1 MPNLDQI
8 DSDSDGGGDA
18 CDACPL
24 DPANDVVGDATVVY
38 DASMEG
44 YYQDQFY
51 TRIFNTPDDK
61 LEEWAQWNASV
72 TLHSTDD
79 DWYLEAWGRNLTDE
93 DNFTGQY
100 LQDASIGL
108 YRTYQLL
115 EPRTYGLTAGYR
127 F

>member
-1 MPNLDQI
+1 MRLELQG
-8 DSDSDGGGDA
+8 S
-18 CDACPL
+18 
-24 DPANDVVGDATVVY
+24 Y
-38 DASMEG
+38 
-44 YYQDQFY
+44 YYQDEFY
-51 TRIFNTPDDK
+51 TRIFNTPDDA
-61 LEEWAQWNASV
+61 LDAWDQWNASV
-72 TLHSTDD
+72 TLRSADD
-79 DWYLEAWGRNLTDE
+79 VWYLEAWGRNLTDE